1 MTNKYKNNNFSV
13 DDLIKGLGD
22 TINSK
27 INESNFAD
35 LNETVKRS
43 IDIALDQV
51 NNSII
56 GKNVLGRQANVR
68 TYNRGFGSA
77 NMPEINQVERYIRR
91 PENYLLNLI
100 FQILSGITAFIML
113 ILGIILLAI
122 GLNFIPFFIIFG
134 VMFGISY
141 FFSYRR
147 KEISRFKAYLASL
160 DHNGYAEIS
169 SMANSI
175 GRPESSVVKDLEN
188 MIDKK
193 YFYQG
198 HLVENNTIFLV
209 NDELYSY
216 YKAGQESRRK
226 RDIEQEK
233 FESNKEL
240 NHFLE
245 SCRDNRNEIEVLQR
259 SLSDTGMVEKCS
271 EISYLIGSLED
282 LVSKNPD
289 KLDRLDRFSSYYMP
303 ITTKLLGSYK
313 DLENKPKTDTS
324 LKAMDEISTTMDTII
339 GAYKRLLDQLIQTDN
354 IDIRSD
360 ISVLKTM
367 LAQDGL
373 SGESPFENKID
384 E

>member
-13 DDLIKGLGD
+13 DDIIKGLGD

-35 LNETVKRS
+35 LNDTVKRS

-51 NNSII
+51 NNSLI
-56 GKNVLGRQANVR
+56 GKNILGKQANVR
-68 TYNRGFGSA
+68 TYNRGFGSS

-122 GLNFIPFFIIFG
+122 GLNFIPFFVIFG

-169 SMANSI
+169 SMANRI
-175 GRPESSVVKDLEN
+175 GRPESCVIKDLEN
-188 MIDKK
+188 MIEKK

-240 NHFLE
+240 NHFIEL
-245 SCRDNRNEIEVLQR
+245 CRDNRNEIEVLQR

-282 LVSKNPD
+282 LVSKKPD

-360 ISVLKTM
+360 ISVLKTL

-373 SGESPFENKID
+373 SGENPFENKID

>member
-13 DDLIKGLGD
+13 DDIIKGLGD

-27 INESNFAD
+27 INESNFTD
-35 LNETVKRS
+35 LNDTVKRS

-56 GKNVLGRQANVR
+56 GRSILGRQANGR
-68 TYNRGFGSA
+68 TYNRSFTST
-77 NMPEINQVERYIRR
+77 NKPQINQVERYIRR
-91 PENYLLNLI
+91 PENYLVNLV
-100 FQILSGITAFIML
+100 FQIVFGVIAFIML

-122 GLNFIPFFIIFG
+122 GLNFTPFFAIFG

-169 SMANSI
+169 SMANRI

-188 MIDKK
+188 MIEKK

-240 NHFLE
+240 NHFIEL
-245 SCRDNRNEIEVLQR
+245 CRDNRNEIEVLQR
-259 SLSDTGMVEKCS
+259 SLLDTGMVEKCS

-373 SGESPFENKID
+373 SGENPFENKID

>member
-13 DDLIKGLGD
+13 DDIIKGLGD

-35 LNETVKRS
+35 LNDTVKRS

-51 NNSII
+51 NNSLI
-56 GKNVLGRQANVR
+56 GKNILGKQANVR
-68 TYNRGFGSA
+68 TYNRGFRSA

-100 FQILSGITAFIML
+100 FQLLSGITAFIML

-122 GLNFIPFFIIFG
+122 GLNFIPFFVIFG

-169 SMANSI
+169 SMANRI

-216 YKAGQESRRK
+216 YQAGQESRRK

-240 NHFLE
+240 NHFIEL
-245 SCRDNRNEIEVLQR
+245 CRDNRNEIEVLQR

-282 LVSKNPD
+282 LVSKKPD

-373 SGESPFENKID
+373 SGENPFENKID

>member
-1 MTNKYKNNNFSV
+1 
-13 DDLIKGLGD
+13 
-22 TINSK
+22 
-27 INESNFAD
+27 
-35 LNETVKRS
+35 
-43 IDIALDQV
+43 
-51 NNSII
+51 
-56 GKNVLGRQANVR
+56 
-68 TYNRGFGSA
+68 
-77 NMPEINQVERYIRR
+77 MPEINQVERYIRR

-122 GLNFIPFFIIFG
+122 GLNFIPFFVIFG

-169 SMANSI
+169 SMANRI

-216 YKAGQESRRK
+216 YQAGQESRRK

-240 NHFLE
+240 NHFIEL
-245 SCRDNRNEIEVLQR
+245 CRDNRNEIEVLQR
-259 SLSDTGMVEKCS
+259 SLTDTGMVEKCS

-282 LVSKNPD
+282 LVSKKPD

-373 SGESPFENKID
+373 SGENPFENKID

>member
-13 DDLIKGLGD
+13 DDIIKGLGD

-68 TYNRGFGSA
+68 TYNRGFVSP
-77 NMPEINQVERYIRR
+77 NIPEINQVERYIRR

-122 GLNFIPFFIIFG
+122 GLNFIPFFVIFG

-169 SMANSI
+169 SMANRI

-240 NHFLE
+240 NHFIEL
-245 SCRDNRNEIEVLQR
+245 CRDNRNEIEVLQR

-360 ISVLKTM
+360 ISVLKTL

-373 SGESPFENKID
+373 SGENPFENKID

>member
-1 MTNKYKNNNFSV
+1 MTNKYKNNNFYV

-122 GLNFIPFFIIFG
+122 GLNFIPFFVIFG

-169 SMANSI
+169 SMANRI
-175 GRPESSVVKDLEN
+175 GRPESSVVKDLET
-188 MIDKK
+188 MIEKK

-282 LVSKNPD
+282 LVSKKPD

-339 GAYKRLLDQLIQTDN
+339 GAYKRLSGLIY
-354 IDIRSD
+354 
-360 ISVLKTM
+360 L
-367 LAQDGL
+367 
-373 SGESPFENKID
+373 F
-384 E
+384 